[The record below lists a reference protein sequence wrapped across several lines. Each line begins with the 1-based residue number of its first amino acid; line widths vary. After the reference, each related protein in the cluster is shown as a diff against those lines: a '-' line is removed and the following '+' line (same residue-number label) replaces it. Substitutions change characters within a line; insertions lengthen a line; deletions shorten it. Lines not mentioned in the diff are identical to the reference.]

1 VYYLLAFDEQTV
13 LDVLTS
19 TELAGGDRPR
29 ALAYLEK
36 MVQVR
41 LDLPPVHP
49 RLAGRLLDQLL
60 DGLIAKH
67 NVTLDDRAAY
77 RLGHAYRTHL
87 ASYLHEPR
95 QVKRY
100 CAQIEALYPLLAT
113 EVDFVDFAIV
123 TFFRTFHPGVAGL
136 LASHKEEL
144 TGTALEFD
152 AKPTH
157 EQRRDAWQARLREA
171 GVAEAD
177 LGPVLDLLGQLFLPI
192 KSALERMEYGSS
204 FHPEMT
210 AARRVGSSEYFD
222 RYFHLG
228 IGPDDLPDA
237 TIAAALNEVLA
248 GAAGDSWAAVLALLS
263 TNAELVLDKLRR
275 LAPATP
281 EAASLLLPALAAIAA
296 DVPDS
301 GFLGRARI
309 VHHFWVADLLQLAEP
324 ADVEAFVRELADL
337 SDVRFVADSCARA
350 KRSAE
355 KNDVQ
360 LGAPF
365 GAISVATVK
374 LLKED
379 LVRQATLRP
388 EQTAGVVSMLADWE
402 ALEPGC
408 DRQGWMRSTIESGA
422 WPLPDVLGIFVPTG
436 TSSTGEGPSRAA
448 LGDTELGF
456 LDQVLGI
463 EYAAAQLDPTDDLG
477 EEPFFSDYDV
487 SWESRVRRAS
497 RAVARWIAANRP
509 SDASGD
515 EQEPEP
521 DDA

>member
-1 VYYLLAFDEQTV
+1 
-13 LDVLTS
+13 
-19 TELAGGDRPR
+19 
-29 ALAYLEK
+29 
-36 MVQVR
+36 
-41 LDLPPVHP
+41 
-49 RLAGRLLDQLL
+49 
-60 DGLIAKH
+60 
-67 NVTLDDRAAY
+67 
-77 RLGHAYRTHL
+77 
-87 ASYLHEPR
+87 
-95 QVKRY
+95 
-100 CAQIEALYPLLAT
+100 
-113 EVDFVDFAIV
+113 
-123 TFFRTFHPGVAGL
+123 
-136 LASHKEEL
+136 
-144 TGTALEFD
+144 
-152 AKPTH
+152 
-157 EQRRDAWQARLREA
+157 
-171 GVAEAD
+171 
-177 LGPVLDLLGQLFLPI
+177 
-192 KSALERMEYGSS
+192 
-204 FHPEMT
+204 
-210 AARRVGSSEYFD
+210 
-222 RYFHLG
+222 
-228 IGPDDLPDA
+228 
-237 TIAAALNEVLA
+237 VLA